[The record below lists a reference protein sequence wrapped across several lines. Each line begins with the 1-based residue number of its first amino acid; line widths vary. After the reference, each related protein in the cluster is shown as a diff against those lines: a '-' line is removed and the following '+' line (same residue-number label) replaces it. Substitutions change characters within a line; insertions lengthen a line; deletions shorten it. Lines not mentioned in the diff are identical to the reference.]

1 MDGDTQPRR
10 PFFRRPLFIAFVV
23 VLAAA
28 AIWASASLAGGSA
41 PPSPAKAKV
50 TQVDRAPAVRGFHTG
65 GNGGSKGECPFKGHR
80 FNTPADV

>member
-10 PFFRRPLFIAFVV
+10 SFFRRPLFIAIVG

-41 PPSPAKAKV
+41 PPSPEKAKV
-50 TQVDRAPAVRGFHTG
+50 TQVNRGPALRGFHTG
-65 GNGGSKGECPFKGHR
+65 GTGGSKGECPFKGHL
-80 FNTPADV
+80 FHTPADV